1 MTQDSTSNG
10 SGGNVRRR
18 RFLQG
23 AGASSVALI
32 AGCAGSGDGGDTGNG
47 NTDGGDTET
56 DGGGS
61 GGTTTGSTGPKY
73 EGLTIRYWNR
83 FHNNSGR
90 ASESIKNAIS
100 RFEDETGATVE
111 VNYSAGDPG
120 QRWLTLAREGERPH
134 IMDQVSGFVGP
145 FVELGIAKPFP
156 EYRDLFSDEL
166 LDRTSW
172 LMDPLGEQA
181 YGGYDGIAHEF
192 KFSSEPPRLF
202 LARRDHLEAAGLD
215 PESDFPP
222 TDFEDSVRIA
232 EALQA
237 DGPGK
242 YGWQIYGSSG
252 DVTDTCTEDW
262 PVAQA
267 GQEGKILNQDWTDT
281 QIDGEPIK
289 TTYENFV
296 SLHVEHELSSP
307 GTVSMSD
314 EDGTQLL
321 IRGEASMT
329 QVPAATYADLLANAE
344 DQVMNGDF
352 VFGPAWKG
360 ESGSRGITGG
370 DGVVFINPP
379 DGADEAQWDR
389 AHEAAADLLEN
400 YLYHSMEFQRT
411 MFSTI
416 GGANIR
422 DDVTPEDIRAAVDD
436 PAGYD
441 QTQII
446 EATNTCITDQEGY
459 YIQEAAPFFGQIQG
473 EIMPG
478 YIQQALQGQI
488 TASEALDRA
497 AQEAR
502 DQFF

>member
-1 MTQDSTSNG
+1 MG
-10 SGGNVRRR
+10 
-18 RFLQG
+18 
-23 AGASSVALI
+23 VAAL
-32 AGCAGSGDGGDTGNG
+32 AGCAGGDGNNG
-47 NTDGGDTET
+47 GGGGGGS
-56 DGGGS
+56 DGGGDGS
-61 GGTTTGSTGPKY
+61 GGSSGNGGGGGSDGGTTTGSTGGKY
-73 EGLTIRYWNR
+73 EGLTITYWNR

-90 ASESIKNAIS
+90 AAEAIRGAIG
-100 RFEDETGATVE
+100 RFEDDTGATVD

-145 FVELGIAKPFP
+145 FVELGIAKPFS
-156 EYRDLFSDEL
+156 EYRGLFSDDL
-166 LDRTSW
+166 LEQTAW

-181 YGGYDGIAHEF
+181 YGGYDGTAYEF
-192 KFSSEPPRLF
+192 KFSSEPPRLL

-232 EALQA
+232 QTLQQ

-267 GQEGKILNQDWTDT
+267 GQEGKILNEDWTDT

-352 VFGPAWKG
+352 IFGPAWKG
-360 ESGSRGITGG
+360 ASGSRGITGG
-370 DGVVFINPP
+370 DGVVFINPT
-379 DGADEAQWDR
+379 DGADEAEWDR
-389 AHEAAADLLEN
+389 AQTAAADMLEN

-422 DDVTPEDIRAAVDD
+422 EDVTPDDIRAAVDD
-436 PAGYD
+436 ATGYD

-446 EATNTCITDQEGY
+446 EATNTCITDQSGY
-459 YIQEAAPFFGQIQG
+459 FIQEAAPFFGEIQQG
-473 EIMPG
+473 IMPG
-478 YIQQALQGQI
+478 YIQQALQGEI
-488 TASEALDRA
+488 TASEALDQA